1 MAPRDRGAG
10 RSEDR
15 VVDNPEGSSCL
26 PLSLSS
32 SSVNDTK
39 RRGRDRTVEVDLR
52 EALVPFVPGLRVSA
66 KLVLE
71 LIPDDDNH
79 DYIRGKRMSSALLG
93 KETLGE

>member
-1 MAPRDRGAG
+1 MAPRDRGTG

-52 EALVPFVPGLRVSA
+52 EAFVPFVPGLRVSA

-71 LIPDDDNH
+71 LIPDDDH
-79 DYIRGKRMSSALLG
+79 DYIRGKSSALLREG
-93 KETLGE
+93 NSG